1 MHARYYWLFPAESLG
16 WSFIHEASER
26 SAESRC
32 YSPLL
37 EANTLGVR
45 LIRQRTPPG
54 PSQKEAARTL
64 PDLDLKIRFQEN
76 TSILSIRAT
85 KGTYAM
91 NSNSTRRNFLAGSLA
106 IPTVAAGEQNSKLEP
121 RLLGK
126 TELKVNPLGFGCMT
140 TSDPAVIERAAD
152 SGINYFD
159 TARSY
164 QNGNNE
170 RMLGAALSAKRRN
183 VIVSSKTP
191 AQTKQAALAD
201 LETSLRELRTDY
213 LDIWYLHSRNTPEEL
228 NDGLFEAQDIAKKA
242 GKIRFA
248 GVSTHLNMHRMLP
261 YLVKL
266 GRTDVV
272 LTTYN
277 FSMKPEVTS
286 AVEVARHAG
295 MGIVAMKALA
305 GGFSRI
311 QRGDRLYGVQPDALT
326 ATFQQEGAFLAAI
339 KWVLKNQSVDTAIV
353 CMTDF
358 DQLDENLRALS
369 ERYGPKEEKLL
380 AAQLAWIRP
389 LYCRSCGACAG
400 VCPKGVPVPDVL
412 RILSYADGY
421 GEFALARERFLELPM
436 EQRNVRCGDCAECA
450 VQCVEGV
457 RVRERLT
464 RAQKLFA

>member
-1 MHARYYWLFPAESLG
+1 
-16 WSFIHEASER
+16 
-26 SAESRC
+26 
-32 YSPLL
+32 
-37 EANTLGVR
+37 
-45 LIRQRTPPG
+45 
-54 PSQKEAARTL
+54 
-64 PDLDLKIRFQEN
+64 
-76 TSILSIRAT
+76 
-85 KGTYAM
+85 M
-91 NSNSTRRNFLAGSLA
+91 NSNSTRRSFLAGSLA
-106 IPTVAAGEQNSKLEP
+106 VPAIAAGEQNSKLEP

-126 TELKVNPLGFGCMT
+126 TGLKVSPLGFGCMT
-140 TSDPAVIERAAD
+140 TSDQAVIERAAD

-159 TARSY
+159 TARVY

-170 RMLGAALSAKRRN
+170 RMLGAALGAKRRN

-191 AQTKQAALAD
+191 AKTKEAALAD

-213 LDIWYLHSRNTPEEL
+213 LDIWYLHNRSTPEEL
-228 NDGLFEAQDIAKKA
+228 NDGLFEAQDIARKA

-248 GVSTHLNMHRMLP
+248 GVSTHLNMHKMLP

-286 AVEVARHAG
+286 AIEAARHAG
-295 MGIVAMKALA
+295 MGIVTMKALA

-326 ATFQQEGAFLAAI
+326 ATFKQEGAFLAAI

-358 DQLDENLRALS
+358 DQLDENLRAMS
-369 ERYGPKEEKLL
+369 ERYGPKDEKLL

-389 LYCRSCGACAG
+389 LYCRSCGACTG
-400 VCPKGVPVPDVL
+400 VCPKGVPVPEEL
-412 RILSYADGY
+412 RILSYAEGY
-421 GEFALARERFLELPM
+421 GEFALARERFLELPI
-436 EQRNVRCGDCAECA
+436 EKRSVRCGDCAECA
-450 VQCVEGV
+450 VQCASGV
-457 RVRERLT
+457 RVQERLA
-464 RAQKLFA
+464 RAQELFA

>member
-1 MHARYYWLFPAESLG
+1 
-16 WSFIHEASER
+16 
-26 SAESRC
+26 
-32 YSPLL
+32 
-37 EANTLGVR
+37 
-45 LIRQRTPPG
+45 
-54 PSQKEAARTL
+54 
-64 PDLDLKIRFQEN
+64 
-76 TSILSIRAT
+76 
-85 KGTYAM
+85 M
-91 NSNSTRRNFLAGSLA
+91 NSNSTRRTFLAGSLA
-106 IPTVAAGEQNSKLEP
+106 IPAVAAGEQNSKLEP

-126 TELKVNPLGFGCMT
+126 TGLKVSPLGFGCMT

-159 TARSY
+159 TARVY

-170 RMLGAALSAKRRN
+170 RMLGAALGGKRRN
-183 VIVSSKTP
+183 VIVSSKTA
-191 AQTKQAALAD
+191 AQTKEAALAD
-201 LETSLRELRTDY
+201 LDTSLRELHTDY
-213 LDIWYLHSRNTPEEL
+213 LDIWYLHNRSTPEEL
-228 NDGLFEAQDIAKKA
+228 NDGLFEAQEIARKA

-248 GVSTHLNMHRMLP
+248 GVSTHLNMHEMLP

-286 AVEVARHAG
+286 AIEAAHRAG

-326 ATFQQEGAFLAAI
+326 ATLRQDGALLAAI

-369 ERYGPKEEKLL
+369 ERYGPKDGKLL

-389 LYCRSCGACAG
+389 LYCRSCGACTGA
-400 VCPKGVPVPDVL
+400 CPNGVPVPEVL

-421 GEFALARERFLELPM
+421 GEFALARERFLELPL
-436 EQRNVRCGDCAECA
+436 EQRSVRCGDCAECA
-450 VQCVEGV
+450 VQCGNGV
-457 RVRERLT
+457 RVRERLA
-464 RAQKLFA
+464 RAQELFA

>member
-1 MHARYYWLFPAESLG
+1 
-16 WSFIHEASER
+16 
-26 SAESRC
+26 
-32 YSPLL
+32 
-37 EANTLGVR
+37 
-45 LIRQRTPPG
+45 
-54 PSQKEAARTL
+54 
-64 PDLDLKIRFQEN
+64 
-76 TSILSIRAT
+76 
-85 KGTYAM
+85 M
-91 NSNSTRRNFLAGSLA
+91 NANSTRRNFLAGSLA
-106 IPTVAAGEQNSKLEP
+106 IPAVAAGEQNSKLEP
-121 RLLGK
+121 RLIGK
-126 TELKVNPLGFGCMT
+126 TGLKVTPLGFGCMT
-140 TSDPAVIERAAD
+140 TSDASVIERAAE

-159 TARSY
+159 TARVY

-170 RMLGAALSAKRRN
+170 RMLGAALGAKRHN
-183 VIVSSKTP
+183 VLVSSKT
-191 AQTKQAALAD
+191 AAKTKEAALAD

-213 LDIWYLHSRNTPEEL
+213 LDIWYLHNRSTPEEL

-248 GVSTHLNMHRMLP
+248 GVSTHLNMHKVLP

-277 FSMKPEVTS
+277 FSMQPEVTS
-286 AVEVARHAG
+286 AIKAARHAG

-326 ATFQQEGAFLAAI
+326 ATFKQEGAFLAAI

-369 ERYGPKEEKLL
+369 ERYGAKDERLL

-389 LYCRSCGACAG
+389 LYCRSCGACTG
-400 VCPKGVPVPDVL
+400 VCPNGVPVPEEL
-412 RILSYADGY
+412 RILSYAEGY
-421 GEFALARERFLELPM
+421 GEFALARERFLELSA
-436 EQRNVRCGDCAECA
+436 EQRNVRCGDCVECA
-450 VQCVEGV
+450 VHCANGV
-457 RVRERLT
+457 HVPERLA
-464 RAQKLFA
+464 RAQELFA

>member
-1 MHARYYWLFPAESLG
+1 MIGRGTVS
-16 WSFIHEASER
+16 IEA
-26 SAESRC
+26 
-32 YSPLL
+32 
-37 EANTLGVR
+37 
-45 LIRQRTPPG
+45 
-54 PSQKEAARTL
+54 
-64 PDLDLKIRFQEN
+64 PDFRILTDPVLREN
-76 TSILSIRAT
+76 TSILPVRVN

-106 IPTVAAGEQNSKLEP
+106 IPAVAAAERNAKLEP

-126 TELKVNPLGFGCMT
+126 TGLKVSPLGFGCMT

-159 TARSY
+159 TARVY

-170 RMLGAALSAKRRN
+170 RMLGAVLGAKRRN
-183 VIVSSKTP
+183 VVVSSKTQ
-191 AQTKQAALAD
+191 AKTKEDALAD

-213 LDIWYLHSRNTPEEL
+213 LDIWYLHSRNAPEDL
-228 NDGLFEAQDIAKKA
+228 NDGLFEAQEIAKKA

-248 GVSTHLNMHRMLP
+248 GVSTHLNMHKMLP

-286 AVEVARHAG
+286 AIEAARHAG

-326 ATFQQEGAFLAAI
+326 ATFKQEGAFLAAI

-358 DQLDENLRALS
+358 DQLDENLRAMS
-369 ERYGPKEEKLL
+369 ERFGPKDEKLL
-380 AAQLAWIRP
+380 AAQLASIRP
-389 LYCRSCGACAG
+389 LYCRSCGECVG
-400 VCPKGVPVPDVL
+400 VCPNGVPVPEEL
-412 RILSYADGY
+412 RILSYAEGY
-421 GEFALARERFLELPM
+421 GEFALARERFLELPQ

-450 VQCVEGV
+450 VQCASGV
-457 RVRERLT
+457 RVRERLA
-464 RAQKLFA
+464 RAQELFA

>member
-1 MHARYYWLFPAESLG
+1 
-16 WSFIHEASER
+16 
-26 SAESRC
+26 
-32 YSPLL
+32 
-37 EANTLGVR
+37 
-45 LIRQRTPPG
+45 
-54 PSQKEAARTL
+54 
-64 PDLDLKIRFQEN
+64 
-76 TSILSIRAT
+76 
-85 KGTYAM
+85 M

-106 IPTVAAGEQNSKLEP
+106 IPAVAAGEQNSKLEP

-126 TELKVNPLGFGCMT
+126 TGLKVSPLGFGCMT
-140 TSDPAVIERAAD
+140 TSDPAVIERAAE

-170 RMLGAALSAKRRN
+170 RMLGAALGAKRRN

-191 AQTKQAALAD
+191 AKTKEAALAD

-213 LDIWYLHSRNTPEEL
+213 LDIWYLHNRNTPEEI
-228 NDGLFEAQDIAKKA
+228 NDGLFEAQEVAKKA

-248 GVSTHLNMHRMLP
+248 GVSTHLNMPEMLP

-286 AVEVARHAG
+286 AIEAARHAG

-311 QRGDRLYGVQPDALT
+311 QRGDRLYGVKPDSLT
-326 ATFQQEGAFLAAI
+326 ATFKQEGAFLAAI

-358 DQLDENLRALS
+358 DQLDENLHALS
-369 ERYGPKEEKLL
+369 ERYGSKDEKLL

-389 LYCRSCGACAG
+389 LYCRSCGACTG
-400 VCPKGVPVPDVL
+400 VCPKGVPVPEEL
-412 RILSYADGY
+412 RILSYAEGY
-421 GEFALARERFLELPM
+421 GEFALARERFLELSE
-436 EQRNVRCGDCAECA
+436 EQRSVRCGDCSACA
-450 VQCVEGV
+450 VHCANGV
-457 RVRERLT
+457 RVRERLA
-464 RAQKLFA
+464 RAQELLA

>member
-1 MHARYYWLFPAESLG
+1 MVLDFSRPGKPTGHAFSK
-16 WSFIHEASER
+16 SFNA
-26 SAESRC
+26 
-32 YSPLL
+32 
-37 EANTLGVR
+37 TLR
-45 LIRQRTPPG
+45 D
-54 PSQKEAARTL
+54 S
-64 PDLDLKIRFQEN
+64 LDLKIEIQDN
-76 TSILSIRAT
+76 TSVLSDRAT
-85 KGTYAM
+85 KRTHAM

-106 IPTVAAGEQNSKLEP
+106 IPAIAAAEQNSKLEP
-121 RLLGK
+121 RPLGK
-126 TELKVNPLGFGCMT
+126 TGLKVAPLGFGCMT
-140 TSDPAVIERAAD
+140 TSDPAVIERAAE
-152 SGINYFD
+152 SGVNYFD

-170 RMLGAALSAKRRN
+170 RMVGAALSARRRN
-183 VIVSSKTP
+183 LVLSSKTP
-191 AQTKQAALAD
+191 AQTKEAALAD

-213 LDIWYLHSRNTPEEL
+213 LDIWYLHNRNTPEEL
-228 NDGLFEAQDIAKKA
+228 NDGLFEAQEIAKKA

-248 GVSTHLNMHRMLP
+248 GVSTHLNMHKMLP

-277 FSMKPEVTS
+277 FTMQPEVTS
-286 AVEVARHAG
+286 AIDAARQAG
-295 MGIVAMKALA
+295 MGIVTMKALA

-311 QRGDRLYGVQPDALT
+311 KRGDRLYGVQPDALT

-339 KWVLKNQSVDTAIV
+339 KWVLKNRSVDTAIV

-369 ERYGPKEEKLL
+369 ECYGAKDKKLL

-389 LYCRSCGACAG
+389 MYCRSCGACTG
-400 VCPKGVPVPDVL
+400 VCPKGVPVPDEL

-421 GEFALARERFLELPM
+421 GEFALARERFLELPA
-436 EQRNVRCGDCAECA
+436 EQRNVRCGDCAECTVKCA
-450 VQCVEGV
+450 NGV

-464 RAQKLFA
+464 RAQELFA

>member
-1 MHARYYWLFPAESLG
+1 
-16 WSFIHEASER
+16 
-26 SAESRC
+26 
-32 YSPLL
+32 
-37 EANTLGVR
+37 
-45 LIRQRTPPG
+45 
-54 PSQKEAARTL
+54 
-64 PDLDLKIRFQEN
+64 
-76 TSILSIRAT
+76 
-85 KGTYAM
+85 M
-91 NSNSTRRNFLAGSLA
+91 NSTSTRRNFLASSLA
-106 IPTVAAGEQNSKLEP
+106 IPTIAAAEQNSKLEQRP
-121 RLLGK
+121 LGK
-126 TELKVNPLGFGCMT
+126 TGLKVTPLGFGCMT
-140 TSDPAVIERAAD
+140 TSDPAVIEHAAG

-164 QNGNNE
+164 QGGNNE
-170 RMLGAALSAKRRN
+170 RMVGAALSAKRQSL
-183 VIVSSKTP
+183 IVSSKTP

-213 LDIWYLHSRNTPEEL
+213 LDIWYLHNRNTPEEL
-228 NDGLFEAQDIAKKA
+228 NEGLFEAQDIARKA

-248 GVSTHLNMHRMLP
+248 GVSTHLNMHKMLP

-266 GRTDVV
+266 RRTDVV

-277 FSMKPEVTS
+277 FTMKPEVTS
-286 AVEVARHAG
+286 AIDAARCAG
-295 MGIVAMKALA
+295 MGIVTMKALA

-311 QRGDRLYGVQPDALT
+311 KRGDRLYGVQPDALT

-369 ERYGPKEEKLL
+369 EHCGPKDEKLL
-380 AAQLAWIRP
+380 AAQLAWIRS

-400 VCPKGVPVPDVL
+400 ACPKGAPVPDVL

-421 GEFALARERFLELPM
+421 GEFALARERFLELPA

-450 VQCVEGV
+450 VQCANGV
-457 RVRERLT
+457 HVRERLV
-464 RAQKLFA
+464 RAQELFA